1 MKNWPKNIAKML
13 LLHWAKN
20 KVRSFKI
27 IRKSIK
33 PIAKRSCNICNYE
46 GYFGLVGRPARLDAK
61 CPECGSLERH
71 RLLMLAVAKK
81 QVEFRNDEPLKVL
94 HFAAEPILEPIFRDK
109 WSNYRTADLYQKA
122 DLKLNMEKIELPES
136 SVDLIIANHVLEH
149 VDDETA
155 GRELSRILS
164 RGGILLCMV
173 PIIEGWKTTY
183 ENNAVKSDEDR
194 WLHYG
199 QGDHIRYY
207 GRDFRQRIERG
218 GFKLIKEITAEGEDV
233 IKYGLLRGEKVFIFR
248 KSGL

>member
-1 MKNWPKNIAKML
+1 MKNLFKNIAKML
-13 LLHWAKN
+13 LPCWVKN
-20 KVRSFKI
+20 KIRSFIGIGKAI
-27 IRKSIK
+27 S
-33 PIAKRSCNICNYE
+33 PIVKRSCNICNYK
-46 GYFGLVGRPARLDAK
+46 GYFGLFGRPARLDAK
-61 CPECGSLERH
+61 CPKCGCLERH
-71 RLLMLAVAKK
+71 RLMMLGVARK
-81 QVEFRNDEPLKVL
+81 QIEIRDDALNVL
-94 HFAAEPILEPIFRDK
+94 HFAAEPILEAIFRDK

-149 VDDETA
+149 VDDEMA

-164 RGGILLCMV
+164 NGGILVCMV
-173 PIIEGWKTTY
+173 PIIEGWTTTY
-183 ENNAVKSDEDR
+183 ENSAVKSDEDR

-233 IKYGLLRGEKVFIFR
+233 IKYGLLRGEKVFVFR
-248 KSGL
+248 KSEL